1 MEEIKW
7 KKIYYNAVRKKN
19 REGKVGKY
27 LEKVNGEGKR
37 KGGKYSEKE
46 DMFLWRSRKTE
57 KEKEENIWMR
67 NKIYGGGKYFFVVK
81 EKKEKKEKN
90 RCRLVSVGRDKGF
103 LAMPNMQC
111 YLNLKL
117 RKTTKYHLPTL
128 ITDPSTQTRTETTTI
143 C

>member
-46 DMFLWRSRKTE
+46 NIFLF
-57 KEKEENIWMR
+57 
-67 NKIYGGGKYFFVVK
+67 GG
-81 EKKEKKEKN
+81 E
-90 RCRLVSVGRDKGF
+90 
-103 LAMPNMQC
+103 
-111 YLNLKL
+111 
-117 RKTTKYHLPTL
+117 
-128 ITDPSTQTRTETTTI
+128 
-143 C
+143 